1 MTAVTA
7 APGAK
12 LILPVIASLESY
24 VTTGE
29 GSLTMYIE
37 RDEMRLKVD
46 TSERLHVRAE
56 CSNESAILNKIDFP
70 SRDLYTRYY
79 NPVGG
84 FLYVQAEIPMNV
96 GEEVSVTFHVEPQN

>member
-1 MTAVTA
+1 
-7 APGAK
+7 
-12 LILPVIASLESY
+12 
-24 VTTGE
+24 
-29 GSLTMYIE
+29 
-37 RDEMRLKVD
+37 MRLKVD